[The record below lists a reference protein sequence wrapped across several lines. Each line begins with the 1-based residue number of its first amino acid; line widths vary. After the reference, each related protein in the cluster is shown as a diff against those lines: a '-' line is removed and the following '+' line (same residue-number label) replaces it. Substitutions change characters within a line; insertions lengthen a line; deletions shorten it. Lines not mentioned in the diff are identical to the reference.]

1 MNSEGPFIRAE
12 GLTIRYP
19 LARAGIATP
28 GGARKHTA
36 LNSLSFSLTAGE
48 RLGLLGRNGAGKSTL
63 LRALAGVYPP
73 THGKL
78 EVRGSV
84 AAVFNISLG
93 FVPEATGYEN
103 IFLRG
108 AMLGLPFDEL
118 REMVPDIV
126 AFSGLGDW
134 MHEPIQRYSS
144 GMALRLAFAITTS
157 VESEILLLDEW
168 LGAGDADFIARAKA
182 RMSER
187 VERSRILVLATHN
200 VRLMR
205 EQCDT
210 GLVLSG
216 GEEQFHGPIEEAIE
230 HYASLSTPA
239 HA

>member
-1 MNSEGPFIRAE
+1 MNDGPYILAE
-12 GLTIRYP
+12 HLTIRYP
-19 LARAGIATP
+19 LARAGAATP
-28 GGARKHTA
+28 GGAKRHTA
-36 LNSLSFSLTAGE
+36 LDDVSFRLDPGA

-73 THGKL
+73 SSGRL
-78 EVRGSV
+78 EVKGSV
-84 AAVFNISLG
+84 AAVFNVSLG

-108 AMLGLPFDEL
+108 ALLGLPFDQL
-118 REMVPDIV
+118 RETAPEII

-134 MHEPIQRYSS
+134 IHQPISRYSS

-157 VESEILLLDEW
+157 VSSDILLLDEW
-168 LGAGDADFIARAKA
+168 LGAGDADFLERARA

-187 VERSRILVLATHN
+187 VEQSRILVLATHN
-200 VRLMR
+200 MRLMR

-210 GLVLSG
+210 AMVLSG
-216 GEEQFHGPIEEAIE
+216 GAVVFHGAIEEAIQA
-230 HYASLSTPA
+230 YQSQRAPA